1 MSTQV
6 PTELDNT
13 SCNKEFTCNETQT
26 DNVDHTLVPFEV
38 EDGQPVRSKR
48 RIYTI
53 LAALYLAEFCAALNQ
68 TIVAT
73 AIPTICTELHSAAG
87 YTWIGGAYLLANAAS
102 APIWA
107 KVSDIWGRKP
117 ILLAAVGLFFISSI
131 ICATSVTMTMLIAA
145 RSVQGVA
152 GGGIFQLVVIVISD
166 IFSMR

>member
-1 MSTQV
+1 M
-6 PTELDNT
+6 
-13 SCNKEFTCNETQT
+13 
-26 DNVDHTLVPFEV
+26 
-38 EDGQPVRSKR
+38 
-48 RIYTI
+48 
-53 LAALYLAEFCAALNQ
+53 
-68 TIVAT
+68 
-73 AIPTICTELHSAAG
+73 
-87 YTWIGGAYLLANAAS
+87 LANAAS

-166 IFSMR
+166 IFSMRWVQPHA